1 MILWR
6 ISNHADLRGVGGFRS
21 GGRWHRRGVPVVYLA
36 ESAALAML
44 ESLIHFELAP
54 DEVPTDYQLLQVD
67 CPDEIEVASFAD
79 SPLPANWP
87 HDREL
92 TRRLGTDWLDSMS
105 TALLKV
111 PSAIVPNSFNF
122 LLNPRH
128 EDAGRVTIESS
139 NRHPFDARL
148 FRDR

>member
-6 ISNHADLRGVGGFRS
+6 ISNHADLRGVGGVRS
-21 GGRWHRRGVPVVYLA
+21 GGRWHYRGVPVVYLA

-54 DEVPTDYQLLQVD
+54 DEVPVDYQLLQVD
-67 CPDEIEVASFAD
+67 CPDEFEIASLD
-79 SPLPANWP
+79 HSPLPANWP
-87 HDREL
+87 DDREF
-92 TRRLGTDWLDSMS
+92 TRRLGTGWLASLS

-111 PSAIVPNSFNF
+111 PSAVVPNSFNF

-128 EDAGRVTIESS
+128 EDAVRVTIQSA
-139 NRHPFDARL
+139 NRHPFDVRL